1 MAENSFENRR
11 DEADQK
17 IDLRLWKRLAAYA
30 LRHRRIVLGML
41 PVLLMVSGID
51 LLYPQLT
58 RYAIDHFIGGSTTE
72 GLLGYG
78 LLYAACVILQGMGV
92 FLFIRGSGRLE
103 MDMSYDIRQDAFA
116 KLQQLSFS
124 FYDTTSVG
132 WLMARMVSDIARL
145 SDMIAWSVVDLVWS
159 GVFIVGIVAVLLSM
173 HWQLGLLVLCIT
185 PALAV
190 LCAFF
195 QKRILKYQRVVRKT
209 NSRITGAFN
218 EGIMGAM
225 TTKTLVREEASAAEF
240 KEITGTMRTASIRAA
255 LLSAL
260 FMPIVLTLG
269 SVSTAIALAYGGNLV
284 LTGVMGFGTLSAF
297 VSYTTQL
304 FDPIQNLARI
314 LAEMQ
319 SAQAS
324 AERVIDLLDTEP
336 DVVDSP
342 EVEAEYGT
350 ALAPRREN
358 WPPITGRVEFCNVT
372 FSYKTGETV
381 LHDFNLTVE
390 PGQTIAL
397 VGETGAGKS
406 TIVNLV
412 CRFYEPTAGQV
423 LIDGVDYRQRSQ
435 LWLHSALGYVLQTPH
450 LFSGTIADNIRYG
463 RKDATLEEVKRAA
476 AMVRADTFIEAM
488 PDSYDTEVGEG
499 GGRLSTGQKQ
509 LVCFARVILA
519 DPRIFVLDE
528 ATSSIDTEAEQLI
541 QSAIQTVL
549 EGRTSFIVA
558 HRLSTIRSADSILV
572 IRDGRITE
580 AGTHDEL
587 LALGGYYHSLYTHQY
602 RAEATRGALGANS

>member
-1 MAENSFENRR
+1 MANTWEDRR
-11 DEADQK
+11 DDGDQK
-17 IDLRLWKRLAAYA
+17 IDLRLWKRLIDYA
-30 LRHRRIVLGML
+30 MRHRRIVFWMI
-41 PVLLMVSGID
+41 PVLLVVAGID
-51 LLYPQLT
+51 LIYPQLT
-58 RYAIDHFIGGSTTE
+58 RYAIDHFIAGNTTE
-72 GLLGYG
+72 GLAGYG
-78 LLYAACVILQGMGV
+78 LLYAALVVIQGGCV
-92 FLFIRGSGRLE
+92 FLFVRGSGHLE
-103 MDMSYDIRQDAFA
+103 MNISYDIRQDAFA

-145 SDMIAWSVVDLVWS
+145 SDMIAWSLVDLVWS

-173 HWQLGLLVLCIT
+173 NWQLGLLVLCIT
-185 PALAV
+185 PALA
-190 LCAFF
+190 LICAFF
-195 QKRILKYQRVVRKT
+195 QKRILKQQRIVRKT

-225 TTKTLVREEASAAEF
+225 TTKTLVREQASADEF
-240 KEITGTMRTASIRAA
+240 EALTGTMRTASIRAA

-269 SVSTAIALAYGGNLV
+269 SISTAIALARGGHLV
-284 LTGVMGFGTLSAF
+284 FVGAMGFGTLAAF
-297 VSYTTQL
+297 ISYTTQL

-336 DVVDSP
+336 DVVDTP
-342 EVEAEYGT
+342 AVEAEYGT
-350 ALAPRREN
+350 TLAPKKEN
-358 WPPITGRVEFCNVT
+358 WPPVTGRVEFCNVG

-381 LHDFNLTVE
+381 LRDFSLTVE

-412 CRFYEPTAGQV
+412 CRFYEPSAGQV
-423 LIDGVDYRQRSQ
+423 LIDGVDYRERSQ

-476 AMVRADTFIEAM
+476 AMVRADSFIEAM
-488 PDSYDTEVGEG
+488 PDGYDTEVGEG

-541 QSAIQTVL
+541 QSAIGTVL

-558 HRLSTIRSADSILV
+558 HRLSTIRGADRILV

-580 AGTHDEL
+580 SGTHDEL
-587 LALGGYYHSLYTHQY
+587 LALGGYYYSLYTHQY
-602 RAEATRGALGANS
+602 RAEATRGALG